1 MLCKVL
7 CVKYLTT
14 KQRAKNAYLIVKYKL
29 ASGVKHLYTDQ
40 QMANLT
46 RDDVLKLARLARLK
60 LSDGEIATYQ
70 SELAAI
76 LNYVQQLDS
85 IDVAG
90 LEPTSQ
96 VTGLTNVTRT
106 DEERNYGYDA
116 LELLKNVPATENDL
130 IKVKRMIG

>member
-1 MLCKVL
+1 
-7 CVKYLTT
+7 
-14 KQRAKNAYLIVKYKL
+14 
-29 ASGVKHLYTDQ
+29 
-40 QMANLT
+40 MANLT